1 MRRYIMKKKILI
13 TDDEEDLCEI
23 LKFNLETSGFQVETA
38 NNADEML
45 RKKLSGFDLFLL
57 DIMMPGLSGLELA
70 KQLKTNELTKSIPI
84 IFITAKDTLEDTL
97 TGFDLGADDYIKKPF
112 SVKEVLARVKAVL
125 NRTYEETNTLLFNG
139 LVIDFI
145 KKSVTAD
152 GVRAEVTKTEFDLL
166 VFLLKNKGKHFN
178 RKELMDA
185 VWPENVIV
193 TERTVDVNLTRLR
206 KKIGR
211 YSANIVA
218 RLGFGYTFLED

>member
-1 MRRYIMKKKILI
+1 M
-13 TDDEEDLCEI
+13 
-23 LKFNLETSGFQVETA
+23 
-38 NNADEML
+38 
-45 RKKLSGFDLFLL
+45 
-57 DIMMPGLSGLELA
+57 
-70 KQLKTNELTKSIPI
+70 
-84 IFITAKDTLEDTL
+84 
-97 TGFDLGADDYIKKPF
+97 
-112 SVKEVLARVKAVL
+112 
-125 NRTYEETNTLLFNG
+125 
-139 LVIDFI
+139 IDFI

-152 GVRAEVTKTEFDLL
+152 GVRAVVTKTEFDLL

>member
-1 MRRYIMKKKILI
+1 MKKKILI

-23 LKFNLETSGFQVETA
+23 LKFNLETEGFQVETA

-45 RKKLSGFDLFLL
+45 RKKLAGFDLFLL

-125 NRTYEETNTLLFNG
+125 NRTYEEANTLLFNG

>member
-1 MRRYIMKKKILI
+1 MKKKILI

-97 TGFDLGADDYIKKPF
+97 TGFDIGADDYIKKPF

-125 NRTYEETNTLLFNG
+125 NRTYEESNTLSFKG

-166 VFLLKNKGKHFN
+166 AFLLKNKGKHFN

>member
-23 LKFNLETSGFQVETA
+23 LKFNLETEGFQVETA

-45 RKKLSGFDLFLL
+45 RKKLAGFDLFLL

-125 NRTYEETNTLLFNG
+125 NRTYEEANTLLFNG